1 MIVPLLIARSG
12 GNPDSDPV
20 AADFT
25 AGPTTGGGG
34 GGPNQQTLIIVSTIL
49 GSSFLLIIAIAVYF
63 TIIRRRRKRQFA
75 EEYKTA
81 CLRDPD
87 LTWEE
92 YTRRTKLTRS
102 RIMLAEEELRDT
114 IIRKSLQNRSSV
126 TVTPIAVT
134 AAAAAAP
141 DTPTTPV
148 SPPARTRSKTW
159 HGRSRSRSSLDAEE
173 GEGLLM
179 SLRGDWT
186 EHEARV
192 ERTWQLLHKK
202 YPTRRVTLP
211 VEEDSGGPIR
221 PPTIRLKTPPLL
233 SHPMF
238 RGWNGESTVKHSSVP
253 TELEKMRPAQI

>member
-1 MIVPLLIARSG
+1 MIIPLLDTRSG
-12 GNPDSDPV
+12 AKTDSDPV

-25 AGPTTGGGG
+25 AGTTTGGG
-34 GGPNQQTLIIVSTIL
+34 PSQQTLIIVSTIL
-49 GSSFLLIIAIAVYF
+49 GSAFLFIIAIIVYF
-63 TIIRRRRKRQFA
+63 TITRRRRKRQFA
-75 EEYKTA
+75 EEYKNA

-92 YTRRTKLTRS
+92 YTRRTKLTQS

-126 TVTPIAVT
+126 TVTPVLG
-134 AAAAAAP
+134 AASP
-141 DTPTTPV
+141 YLDTPTEPV

-159 HGRSRSRSSLDAEE
+159 HGRSRSKTSIDAEE

-211 VEEDSGGPIR
+211 VEEESGGPIR

-238 RGWNGESTVKHSSVP
+238 RGWNAENTVKHSSLPTLP

>member
-1 MIVPLLIARSG
+1 MIVPLASRS
-12 GNPDSDPV
+12 DAKTVSSSLADPV

-25 AGPTTGGGG
+25 GPAPGAPIT
-34 GGPNQQTLIIVSTIL
+34 QTFIIISTVL
-49 GSSFLLIIAIAVYF
+49 GAAFFLAVAIAAYF
-63 TIIRRRRKRQFA
+63 IITRRRKRQFA
-75 EEYKTA
+75 EDYKNA

-92 YTRRTKLTRS
+92 YTRRTKLSQS
-102 RIMLAEEELRDT
+102 RIMLAEEELRNT
-114 IIRKSLQNRSSV
+114 IIRKSLQNRTSI
-126 TVTPIAVT
+126 TVVPVASGSPET
-134 AAAAAAP
+134 
-141 DTPTTPV
+141 DTPV

-159 HGRSRSRSSLDAEE
+159 HVRNRSKTSIDAEE

-179 SLRGDWT
+179 ALRGDWT

-211 VEEDSGGPIR
+211 VEEESGGPIR
-221 PPTIRLKTPPLL
+221 PPTIRLKTPPLF

-238 RGWNGESTVKHSSVP
+238 RGWNAESSARHTSLP
-253 TELEKMRPAQI
+253 TELAKIKPAQI